1 MIRIRCVV
9 ERITFQSPET
19 GYSVLKVSV
28 KGYQELVTVVGN
40 LADAVVGSVLLM
52 EGEWTNNPKC
62 GTQFSA
68 QKWEAAVP
76 ATVYESEIHKS
87 QGSVYRL

>member
-1 MIRIRCVV
+1 MTRIRCVV

-52 EGEWTNNPKC
+52 EGNEQITRNIAHSFLLRNDK
-62 GTQFSA
+62 F
-68 QKWEAAVP
+68 
-76 ATVYESEIHKS
+76 
-87 QGSVYRL
+87 

>member
-1 MIRIRCVV
+1 MYRIRCVV

-40 LADAVVGSVLLM
+40 WRMPL
-52 EGEWTNNPKC
+52 
-62 GTQFSA
+62 SA
-68 QKWEAAVP
+68 
-76 ATVYESEIHKS
+76 
-87 QGSVYRL
+87 LFC